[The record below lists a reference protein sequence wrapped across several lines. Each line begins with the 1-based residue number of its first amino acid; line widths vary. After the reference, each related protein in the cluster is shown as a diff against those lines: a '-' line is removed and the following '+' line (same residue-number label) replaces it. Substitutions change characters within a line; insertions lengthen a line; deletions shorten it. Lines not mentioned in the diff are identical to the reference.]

1 MVIGGGDPE
10 YKRLFNNKP
19 GIIPTLGIRLQPHL
33 EDIEVE
39 LDAISVVRSPKCP
52 PWLFQQPS
60 ILFNLSD
67 LRKGDGGG
75 MGVTSAWS
83 PLGNFI
89 EGQAHPNVL
98 LILCFSHVITYGS
111 RIFCITFQ
119 SI

>member
-1 MVIGGGDPE
+1 MNYIFYYNALYITTSEGGGGWE
-10 YKRLFNNKP
+10 
-19 GIIPTLGIRLQPHL
+19 
-33 EDIEVE
+33 
-39 LDAISVVRSPKCP
+39 SPPRAP
-52 PWLFQQPS
+52 PP
-60 ILFNLSD
+60 
-67 LRKGDGGG
+67 
-75 MGVTSAWS
+75 